1 MVFFIS
7 QQCKILTYTRSPRE
21 ASELIAAVRLIPMIS
36 SHLQDGW
43 KLVNCESN
51 SLGQV
56 SREAGMYFIAYLVKD

>member
-1 MVFFIS
+1 VFFIS
-7 QQCKILTYTRSPRE
+7 QQCKILTYTRNPRE
-21 ASELIAAVRLIPMIS
+21 ASKNFHPQEFENMIT

>member
-7 QQCKILTYTRSPRE
+7 QCKILTYTRSPKE
-21 ASELIAAVRLIPMIS
+21 ASKDFQPHEFENLINT
-36 SHLQDGW
+36 HLQNGW

-56 SREAGMYFIAYLVKD
+56 SQKAGMYFIAYLVKE